1 MWTNYHHKWVNL
13 SIQSCKHMQSCPY
26 PYSLQDFN
34 NQFSGFSLL
43 LNNKYSCIM
52 FPSPFTPK
60 KRFFMHH
67 IFLLKK
73 QVKNW
78 AENFKFRLSTDDINE
93 LSLTPNGVQPT
104 EPLSYQ
110 NPLFL
115 LWQNLS
121 YLKWI
126 FSQIIIGK
134 KKSSQM
140 AKVQL
145 ILKETF

>member
-26 PYSLQDFN
+26 PYSLQDFI

-115 LWQNLS
+115 LWQKTFVS
-121 YLKWI
+121 KIDI
-126 FSQIIIGK
+126 FTDYYWK
-134 KKSSQM
+134 KKSGQM
-140 AKVQL
+140 AKV
-145 ILKETF
+145 